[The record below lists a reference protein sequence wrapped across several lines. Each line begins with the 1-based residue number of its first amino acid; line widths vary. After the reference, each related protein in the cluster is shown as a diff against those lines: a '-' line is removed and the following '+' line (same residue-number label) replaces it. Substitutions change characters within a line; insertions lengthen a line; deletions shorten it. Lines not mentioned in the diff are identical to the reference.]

1 MLRMIYSSAPTP
13 GGTSLASR
21 AKKRAYCAIFIE
33 ARDLLR
39 SAPGVC
45 ETCTS
50 FGQGAALRRGCVK
63 LARVSARVPALRRG
77 VRNSHEFRPGCPL
90 CAGVCETCTAWP
102 RQGYPPRGL
111 AATLLRPCPVLLAE
125 RHILRKPFSSDS
137 DDHCAHMIA

>member
-1 MLRMIYSSAPTP
+1 MLRLIYSSAPTP

-50 FGQGAALRRGCVK
+50 FGQGAR
-63 LARVSARVPALRRG
+63 SA
-77 VRNSHEFRPGCPL
+77 PGCAKL
-90 CAGVCETCTAWP
+90 VRLGRVRATRLAVW
-102 RQGYPPRGL
+102 RQHY
-111 AATLLRPCPVLLAE
+111 
-125 RHILRKPFSSDS
+125 
-137 DDHCAHMIA
+137 